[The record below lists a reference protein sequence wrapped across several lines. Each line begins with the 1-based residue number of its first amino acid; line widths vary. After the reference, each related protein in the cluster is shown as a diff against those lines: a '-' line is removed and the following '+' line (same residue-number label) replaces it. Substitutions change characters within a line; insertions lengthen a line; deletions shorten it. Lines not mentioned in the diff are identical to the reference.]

1 MLFVFSVAKQVLL
14 HDLRSPGSTTK
25 RLRPLGKAPLK
36 LMIENPDGYLV
47 TPQLNED
54 QSDGCIFELYK
65 KCNISKHCRY
75 LEGLRPRVTG
85 YSLTHRLLYSQF
97 SRQVRKILQLH
108 FNFDLYN

>member
-54 QSDGCIFELYK
+54 QSDGCILNYIKNVIFR
-65 KCNISKHCRY
+65 NIVDISRDY
-75 LEGLRPRVTG
+75 DLESQVTVSLIG
-85 YSLTHRLLYSQF
+85 YFIVNSLDR
-97 SRQVRKILQLH
+97 
-108 FNFDLYN
+108 